1 MQVPV
6 VASSG
11 HVDVTRHDHPWRAGQ
26 GGPRGNR
33 VASRLTREADVIVVL
48 GARLGFN
55 SKFYT
60 SEFVNFKA
68 CIAHV
73 DIDDSAAGRYSPVEI
88 AVQAD
93 AFQSAQ
99 VLMKTPAS
107 DVDPWREAFAAD
119 MTSLVADR
127 ADEAEIT
134 TLSIHPKRV
143 LVEIREALPEEVI
156 VTLDTGNTCLQAGDR
171 LARYQ
176 SPDLVTP

>member
-1 MQVPV
+1 M
-6 VASSG
+6 
-11 HVDVTRHDHPWRAGQ
+11 
-26 GGPRGNR
+26 
-33 VASRLTREADVIVVL
+33 TREADVIVVL